1 MFSSFWEV
9 NRPRASHSL
18 LSPSDRL
25 VFSYVTSN
33 KKIYI
38 FMFVQIIRQFP
49 FMCKYLLSFICVH
62 SSRLARLLQNS
73 AIHRSKA
80 VCYSVSGP
88 TILHPP
94 FLGGHVEVCA
104 FWHRFT
110 VKYILNIKE
119 ILQHIKLLDQKPY
132 LFTNPDC
139 ITVSCIGV
147 EEHFE
152 GKRPQLLESL
162 SGS

>member
-1 MFSSFWEV
+1 MELKKFHRIIVIISKPPLPLSSVAVFCSFWEV

-25 VFSYVTSN
+25 VFIDVTSN
-33 KKIYI
+33 KNIYI

-49 FMCKYLLSFICVH
+49 FMCEYLLAFICVH

-94 FLGGHVEVCA
+94 FFGDMLKFALSC
-104 FWHRFT
+104 T
-110 VKYILNIKE
+110 VLLSNISS
-119 ILQHIKLLDQKPY
+119 I
-132 LFTNPDC
+132 
-139 ITVSCIGV
+139 
-147 EEHFE
+147 
-152 GKRPQLLESL
+152 
-162 SGS
+162 